1 MKVQYEEGPESL
13 LIARAGVV
21 AERGQAVEVP
31 DEIGKLLLTQGWSQ
45 VGKSTPK
52 KESN

>member
-1 MKVQYEEGPESL
+1 MKVQYDEGPESQ
-13 LIARAGVV
+13 LIRHAGVI

-31 DEIGKLLLTQGWSQ
+31 DDIGKQLLTQGWSQ

-52 KESN
+52 KESK